1 MKLLTLRGHNRPDGE
16 FDWHEALVDS
26 AISACLTFFTSL
38 GGATTTGVPSS
49 QAVMAS
55 AIAAATQFFLVL
67 AIKRGIREKEE

>member
-1 MKLLTLRGHNRPDGE
+1 MKLLTLRGHNRPDNE
-16 FDWHEALVDS
+16 FDWNEAVLD
-26 AISACLTFFTSL
+26 ATISGCLTFFASL